1 MRKTTGILASLAA
14 ALALCTGIGSA
25 SAQGSTDYAV
35 IGRTITKDPAAA
47 ALVPAGLNGT
57 IRAATAAT
65 SNPMAYLN
73 EKNEIVG
80 FEIDVAKS
88 IAAKLGVKIT
98 FDNMK
103 FEGVIPSLQANKA
116 DMTAAGMNDTAKRQE
131 VLNFIDYMTL
141 GLVIIVRE
149 NDKAIHDITDLC
161 GRTISRVNGDV
172 FGPWLDEKLQPKC
185 EKLGRPKADIRTF
198 PDVSSALLSVKSLSS
213 DSQITGLMN
222 ATSVTNSPAN
232 KGQLRIVKPADSPR
246 GWRLANGGF
255 GVLKGNIELTKAVEA
270 ALKSLEADGFLQALA
285 NHYGHPHV
293 IIDKVVV
300 NKPVPDGNIGDI
312 N

>member
-1 MRKTTGILASLAA
+1 MSMRMKTTLLASLAVA
-14 ALALCTGIGSA
+14 AFAAFGGSALAA
-25 SAQGSTDYAV
+25 DTDYEV
-35 IGRTITKDPAAA
+35 IGRTITKDDAAA
-47 ALVPAGLNGT
+47 ALVPASLNGT

-88 IAAKLGVKIT
+88 IAARLGVDIT

-103 FEGVIPSLQANKA
+103 FEGVIPSLQAGKA
-116 DMTAAGMNDTAKRQE
+116 DMTAAGMNDTAKRE
-131 VLNFIDYMTL
+131 EILNFINYMTL

-149 NDKAIHDITDLC
+149 NDPSINDITDLC
-161 GRTISRVNGDV
+161 GKTVSRVNGDV
-172 FGPWLDEKLQPKC
+172 FGPWLEEKLQPKC
-185 EKLGRPKADIRTF
+185 ESLGRPKADIRTF
-198 PDVSSALLSVKSLSS
+198 PDVSSALLAVKSVSS
-213 DSQITGLMN
+213 DAQITGLMN

-232 KGQLRIVKPADSPR
+232 KGQLRIVSPTDSPR

-255 GVLKGNIELTKAVEA
+255 GVLKDNTDLTKAVEA
-270 ALKSLEADGFLQALA
+270 ALKSLQADGFLQALA
-285 NHYGHPHV
+285 DSYGHPHV
-293 IIDKVVV
+293 IIDEVVV